1 MKLPE
6 EVIEYCK
13 KKLVMRSTT
22 TGRAHNG
29 ERFSRSMEEYNEF
42 IKDAIIDTAT
52 GSLYRPSC
60 GALYVKGD
68 GKTYFDVYSLVGCS
82 VFTAYKAYRPGK
94 AHLVLGTR
102 RSAELLRKEKI
113 RGKAEEMYVPYSDEM
128 MIGVR
133 IFKDRTFVPLFLD
146 KDENVVT
153 RVWNP
158 GETTNKFYPV
168 EDAFKDKKLRRKGK
182 GNVPSFLSESPDIR
196 KGILYALGRGCST
209 YFDDATVKIVKEI
222 FPPNDPYVVEFARKS
237 GGDKGCT
244 IKTNVHLVE
253 LLESSLR
260 LRSASAENT
269 IKDIREIA
277 AAEFEKARYI
287 RRRLSSQFVLLSK
300 HDDWII
306 ALMRHYAIH
315 KYDTYAVNTKTGKH
329 YALNSDGSP
338 MPFVMSRLDG
348 NRVLLNGKDEDLG
361 DSQLSKI
368 IKSNPPQIDRREA
381 EIAGV
386 IIVSMDPCV
395 LNAISKSGG
404 NYIEQALTLN
414 LNNIAGCLLNRS
426 ITTMDK
432 AAIDA
437 NKKRMLERYTNGGW
451 YSRTAGF
458 GDAIWTILSDRTSLT
473 KAFDLPMAKI
483 RLIEELI
490 DKNTKKESRGNEGCS
505 IRMNDVMS
513 LFQDVNYASLDDETF
528 KGVVNISAAREGRNG
543 GGSLADV
550 WRELPDNMKAAGSGL
565 NLLRKLSAY
574 GEDFGTY
581 KDYLRMRREV
591 GNLPNNALDEEAFE
605 LFPQKERVAA
615 LHDRLVRK
623 KTEFENMGR
632 AERLKVMNQAYENGP
647 YKKAKKVDWEGEES
661 DKYIIVATKKLEEL
675 DVESNTLHHCVS
687 SYKDSVMQGVEY
699 IVFLRKK
706 DNPDVPFITMD
717 IDPSWKVRQ
726 IHGKYNSDVDSMPDG
741 KEIMDFLNRWADAK
755 QFIKKDS
762 LSGHYGA
769 LCHM

>member
-1 MKLPE
+1 MNLPE
-6 EVIEYCK
+6 EVIKICQ

-42 IKDAIIDTAT
+42 TKDAIIDTAT

-68 GKTYFDVYSLVGCS
+68 GKTYFDVYFLVGCS
-82 VFTAYKAYRPGK
+82 VFTAYKSYRPGK
-94 AHLVLGTR
+94 AHLVLGLR
-102 RSAELLRKEKI
+102 RSSELLRKDKI
-113 RGKAEEMYVPYSDEM
+113 RGKMEEKYLPDSDDM
-128 MIGVR
+128 PIGVR
-133 IFKDRTFVPLFLD
+133 IFKDRTITMIYSDKNGKLLAKEWDSVAGKKTMHPL
-146 KDENVVT
+146 
-153 RVWNP
+153 
-158 GETTNKFYPV
+158 
-168 EDAFKDKKLRRKGK
+168 EDAFKNKKLRCKGK
-182 GNVPSFLSESPDIR
+182 SSVPTFLSEAPDVR
-196 KGILYALGRGCST
+196 KGVLYALGRGCST
-209 YFDDATVKIVKEI
+209 HFDDATVKIVKEI

-244 IKTNVHLVE
+244 IKTNLHLVE
-253 LLESSLR
+253 LLESTLR
-260 LRSASAENT
+260 LRSESAENT
-269 IKDIREIA
+269 LKSIREIA

-287 RRRLSSQFVLLSK
+287 RRRLSSQFILLSK
-300 HDDWII
+300 HDDWLI
-306 ALMRHYAIH
+306 ALMRHYAIN

-348 NRVLLNGKDEDLG
+348 NRVLINGKDEDLG
-361 DSQLSKI
+361 DSQIAKI

-386 IIVSMDPCV
+386 VIVSMDPCI

-404 NYIEQALTLN
+404 NYIEQALTLQ

-432 AAIDA
+432 SAIDS
-437 NKKRMLERYTNGGW
+437 NRERMRERYTNGGW

-458 GDAIWTILSDRTSLT
+458 GDAIWTILSEKSSLP

-490 DKNTKKESRGNEGCS
+490 DKNTKKEGRGNEGCS
-505 IRMNDVMS
+505 IRMNDVLS
-513 LFQDVNYASLDDETF
+513 LFHDVNYASLDDETF

-591 GNLPNNALDEEAFE
+591 GNLPNHALDEEAFE
-605 LFPQKERVAA
+605 LFPQKDRVAA

-741 KEIMDFLNRWADAK
+741 KDIMDFLNRWADAK

-762 LSGHYGA
+762 LKGHYGA